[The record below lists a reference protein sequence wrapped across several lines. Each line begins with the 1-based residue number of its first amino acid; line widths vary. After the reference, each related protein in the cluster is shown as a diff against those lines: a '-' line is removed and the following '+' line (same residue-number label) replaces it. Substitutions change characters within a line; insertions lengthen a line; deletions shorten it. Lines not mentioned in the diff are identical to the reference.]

1 MKNPFSLAITAALLA
16 APVLAQNQKP
26 VKTIRVAPLVAED
39 PRQQGTADLMTAK
52 LVSHLVEHGVTV
64 VEGKADL
71 PTDAILKATY
81 IFRAGRFEGPVRLTD
96 RGGRVIWADEAQS
109 TRSEHSASSSFA
121 EAVALKVEDFL
132 FKQQQQR

>member
-1 MKNPFSLAITAALLA
+1 
-16 APVLAQNQKP
+16 
-26 VKTIRVAPLVAED
+26 
-39 PRQQGTADLMTAK
+39 MTAK

-71 PTDAILKATY
+71 PTDATLKATY

-132 FKQQQQR
+132 FKQSQK